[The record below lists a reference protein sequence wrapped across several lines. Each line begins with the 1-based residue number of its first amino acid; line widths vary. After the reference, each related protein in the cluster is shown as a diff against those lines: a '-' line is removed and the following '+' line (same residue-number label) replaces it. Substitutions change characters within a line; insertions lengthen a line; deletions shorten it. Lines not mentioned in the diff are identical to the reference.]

1 MKNKDKISES
11 VPEKSPDRLA
21 ILEKIA
27 LHEKNGWFDI
37 DVEDDPPTRPLEVGE
52 VDYTLKKFSS
62 RVKSEIANFCAKT
75 YFDSLIKKGLL
86 VIDEVRGLEN
96 YRAVEG
102 GAVITCNHFN
112 AFDNYAVFK
121 AIEKDLGRR
130 RLYKVIREGNYTS
143 FPGLYGYFF
152 RNCNTLPLASSVS
165 VMKDF
170 NKAITK
176 LLSRGEKILIYPEQ
190 AMWWNYRKPRP
201 LKKDPFLMASKNGAP
216 VIPFFI
222 TMRDTERIGNDGFPI
237 QVYTVH
243 ILPALHPDKEKN
255 PRENAEIM
263 RNKNFEMWKEL
274 YESVYGVELSY

>member
-121 AIEKDLGRR
+121 SIEKDLGRR

-176 LLSRGEKILIYPEQ
+176 LLSRGERILIYPEQ

-201 LKKDPFLMASKNGAP
+201 LKKDPFLMASKNNAP

-222 TMRDTERIGNDGFPI
+222 TMRDTDRIGDDGFPI
-237 QVYTVH
+237 QGYTVH